1 MQTRKKSVHTSLQK
15 IRRSKRTPPVRA
27 AGFAALSLLFGAAL
41 GFFSKWLDDLALDST
56 IRWHRL
62 VERLDLG
69 NFFSDLAVWLLLAL
83 VIAVF
88 SRSALQA
95 AVRVFLFFAGMCA
108 AYHLYTVVFSG
119 FNPRQYM
126 MLWYAITLASP
137 LLAAVCWYAKGKRAV
152 SIVLD
157 CAIFAVFVLSCFS
170 VGWFYVSPRGGL
182 YLLVF
187 LGAAAV
193 LYRSPKQTLIS
204 LPAGFVLALLLS
216 PVWPFH

>member
-1 MQTRKKSVHTSLQK
+1 MQTGKQSVQTSLK
-15 IRRSKRTPPVRA
+15 RIRKSKRTPPNRA
-27 AGFAALSLLFGAAL
+27 AGFAALSLIFGAAL
-41 GFFSKWLDDLALDST
+41 GFFAKWLDDLALDST
-56 IRWHRL
+56 VWWHR
-62 VERLDLG
+62 VIERLDLG
-69 NFFSDLAVWLLLAL
+69 NFFSELAVWLLLAL
-83 VIAVF
+83 IIAVF
-88 SRSALQA
+88 SRSAVQA

-119 FNPRQYM
+119 FNPKEYM
-126 MLWYAITLASP
+126 LLWFAITLASP

-152 SIVLD
+152 SIALD

-170 VGWFYVSPRGGL
+170 VGWLYVSLRGGL

-193 LYRSPKQTLIS
+193 LYRSPKQLLIS